1 MGKSKRT
8 KKRTLRKSGEPKATK
23 ATPHVRVSA
32 DALPRR
38 CLRDV
43 KFLAEILHKT
53 YAGKSASWDELA
65 DAAEIARQTNDTK
78 YKFWAAL
85 AYGII
90 KKDDNADG
98 QVFSLS
104 ETGRKIVAPT
114 YDGEDRE
121 AIRKAVLTPTI
132 LSKFYSD
139 YSRHPVPG
147 DSHFP
152 NVLETKFG
160 VPRARTTE
168 AIDIIRDN
176 GKLAAIWVVD
186 ANGNPEI
193 RLSAARIPGETPT
206 DASEPVSPA
215 EELQEEQTTDAAQQA
230 DWGKICFYITPIGE
244 EDSEN
249 RKHADLLLKHL
260 LEPVAAEFDLKV
272 IRADKIERSGL
283 ITQQIF
289 EHLAK
294 ARLCVA
300 DLSFSNANAFY
311 ELGVRHTCKRPTIQI
326 IRKGDRIPF
335 DLSQGRTIVIDT
347 SDVYTIMDRFESARR
362 ELGEHMKH
370 ALSSNAESAD
380 DNPINA
386 YLPELKVSMS
396 G

>member
-1 MGKSKRT
+1 MAKSKKT
-8 KKRTLRKSGEPKATK
+8 KKRTSHKSDEPKPTGR
-23 ATPHVRVSA
+23 VRVSA
-32 DALPRR
+32 DAIPRR
-38 CLRDV
+38 SLGDV

-53 YAGKSASWDELA
+53 YAGKSASWNELA
-65 DAAEIARQTNDTK
+65 DAAEIPQQTNDTK

-90 KKDDNADG
+90 KKDDESGG

-114 YDGEDRE
+114 YDGEDCE

-147 DSHFP
+147 ESHFP

-176 GKLAAIWVVD
+176 GKLAGIWVVN
-186 ANGNPEI
+186 ANGAPEI
-193 RLSAARIPGETPT
+193 RLSASLISGETPT
-206 DASEPVSPA
+206 DGSEPVSPA
-215 EELQEEQTTDAAQQA
+215 EEPEEEQPTGAAQQA
-230 DWGKICFYITPIGE
+230 DWGKVCFYITPIGE
-244 EDSEN
+244 EDSEI

-260 LEPVAAEFDLKV
+260 LEPVAAEFDLNV

-335 DLSQGRTIVIDT
+335 DVSQGRTILIDT

-362 ELGEHMKH
+362 ELGEHVKH
-370 ALSSNAESAD
+370 ALSSKAESAD
-380 DNPINA
+380 DNPVNA

-396 G
+396 E